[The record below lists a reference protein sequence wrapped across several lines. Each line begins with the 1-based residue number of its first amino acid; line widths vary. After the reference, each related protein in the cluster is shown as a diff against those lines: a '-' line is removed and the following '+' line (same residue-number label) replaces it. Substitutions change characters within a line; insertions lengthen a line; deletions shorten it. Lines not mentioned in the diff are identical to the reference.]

1 MGKLDL
7 AARHYES
14 AIAQRPDWIEARFEY
29 AVLLERKGALREA
42 IGQWQAL
49 LALSPGTQDIR
60 FHIAALEQ
68 ALSGGA
74 DASSAPG
81 QAPRSYI
88 EGHFDGYAGTYDDH
102 LTKKLDYHGPELL
115 LHAVKEAGVAGPLD
129 ILDLGCGTGL
139 VGELFKPMARRLVG
153 MDLSAGMLER
163 ARERGIYDELIRDD
177 LAGGL
182 NALQDNSFD
191 LVLSGDVFT
200 YIGDLGRVFEAIGKV
215 LRVGGL
221 LALITEAAAG
231 ETDNSTSTAPDWR
244 LLTTRRYEHSR
255 AYLERLYRENAMEA
269 IVVKRVAGR
278 RERDVPV
285 QCWLMVGKMRYA
297 GTKATTPGFA
307 GRGWLDL

>member
-7 AARHYES
+7 AAGHYES

-49 LALSPGTQDIR
+49 LALSPGMQDIQ

-68 ALSGGA
+68 ALSGGG
-74 DASSAPG
+74 DAAAAPG

-88 EGHFDGYAGTYDDH
+88 EGHFDGYARTYDEH

-115 LHAVKEAGVAGPLD
+115 LNAVQGAAVTGPLD

-139 VGELFKPMARRLVG
+139 VGELFKPLAGRLVG
-153 MDLSAGMLER
+153 IDLSAGMLER
-163 ARERGIYDELIRDD
+163 AKEREIYDQLIRDD

-182 NALQDNSFD
+182 DALKQSSFD

-200 YIGDLGRVFEAIGKV
+200 YIGDLGRVFEGVRKV
-215 LRVGGL
+215 LRSGGM
-221 LALITEAAAG
+221 LALITEAAG
-231 ETDNSTSTAPDWR
+231 ETNDPSSTAPGWR

-255 AYLERLYRENAMEA
+255 DYLERLYRENAMDVIIAE
-269 IVVKRVAGR
+269 RVAGR

-285 QCWLMVGKMRYA
+285 QCWLMVGR
-297 GTKATTPGFA
+297 T
-307 GRGWLDL
+307 R